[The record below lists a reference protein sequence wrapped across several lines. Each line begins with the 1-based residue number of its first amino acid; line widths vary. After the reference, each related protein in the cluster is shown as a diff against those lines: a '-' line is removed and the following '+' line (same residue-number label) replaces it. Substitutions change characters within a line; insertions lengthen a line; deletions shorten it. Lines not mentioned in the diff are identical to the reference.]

1 MINSTFGNYIS
12 DLRKA
17 NNLTLTKLA
26 ASLDI
31 DQSTLSKI
39 ENNKRNV
46 PDELIPKIASVF
58 NLDVRELYKEFY
70 SEKIAFM
77 IYSNPQSDNILELA
91 EKKVE
96 YFKNKRIK
104 QGTLN
109 I

>member
-1 MINSTFGNYIS
+1 MISSTFGKYIS
-12 DLRKA
+12 KLRKA

-39 ENNKRNV
+39 ENDKRKM
-46 PDELIPKIASVF
+46 PDDLVPKIAKVF
-58 NLDVRELYKEFY
+58 DLNVGDLYKEFY
-70 SEKIAFM
+70 SEKIANM
-77 IYSNPQSDNILELA
+77 IFSDPQSNKILELA
-91 EKKVE
+91 EQKVE
-96 YFKNKRIK
+96 YLKQTKIK